1 MPEALSEATRSNIL
15 ANPAVVKGAP
25 QSRCIHARY
34 RIPHQQPGGGLLVA
48 GKIALARLAAIGVTV
63 WLMQRD
69 AFFRRAPG
77 DPPRFFAYVICGV
90 IATAVA
96 AGICLVFELGNGAP
110 LSGLRQDLPAILLSG
125 ILCAVVAF
133 CCDDWAE
140 DTVPPVWLRFAEAAG
155 CASVMGLGAIIIY
168 FGDLLPFPANVWP
181 HHWMLVAWMVL
192 PSVMALFIG
201 GCVPHIYRS
210 ARRAATARHEEAR
223 EAPAPAPSL
232 ASAPS
237 TPGIPPSLVARLT

>member
-1 MPEALSEATRSNIL
+1 M
-15 ANPAVVKGAP
+15 
-25 QSRCIHARY
+25 
-34 RIPHQQPGGGLLVA
+34 A

-110 LSGLRQDLPAILLSG
+110 LSGLRQDLPTILLSG